1 MTLAELEARAS
12 PEAIRLAV
20 RLLESDIANRA
31 WVEQVGYSLTQSD
44 VAELLRR
51 SEQAI
56 SKDSRLLRLVRSDGR
71 PVYPVFQFDGGRQTP
86 GVADV
91 VRTLSGSLMPAAI
104 AAWLTGDNA
113 ALEGRRP
120 IDALRVGDEQSVL
133 AIARRLAA
141 RAER

>member
-1 MTLAELEARAS
+1 VTLAELESRAS

-56 SKDSRLLRLVRSDGR
+56 SKDRRLLRLIRSDGR
-71 PVYPVFQFDGGRQTP
+71 PVYPVFQFDGRRKTP

-91 VRTLSGSLMPAAI
+91 VRALSGALQPAAI
-104 AAWLTGDNA
+104 AAWLTGENA
-113 ALEGRRP
+113 ALDGQRP
-120 IDALRVGDEQSVL
+120 IDALHVGDEQPVL
-133 AIARRLAA
+133 VVARRLAA
-141 RAER
+141 RAE